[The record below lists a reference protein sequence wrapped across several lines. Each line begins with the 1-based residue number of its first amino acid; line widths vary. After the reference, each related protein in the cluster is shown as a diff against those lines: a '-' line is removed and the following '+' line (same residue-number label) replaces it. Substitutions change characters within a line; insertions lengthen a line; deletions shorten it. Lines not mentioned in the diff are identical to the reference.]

1 MEVQNLNGRF
11 KVIRRGIPS
20 AGDCMG
26 KGALKLHRTLQ
37 GMPAETGLEEIDH
50 LLRKLVERKIL
61 KNENGAVTALVKK
74 ETVQRYES
82 QAVVEKWFD
91 HSLPGFVAAFLGEK
105 KLSRKEA
112 EELKQLID
120 TYQEDGEDMR

>member
-11 KVIRRGIPS
+11 KVIPS

-50 LLRKLVERKIL
+50 LHSASKAGRT
-61 KNENGAVTALVKK
+61 EN
-74 ETVQRYES
+74 S
-82 QAVVEKWFD
+82 EK
-91 HSLPGFVAAFLGEK
+91 
-105 KLSRKEA
+105 
-112 EELKQLID
+112 
-120 TYQEDGEDMR
+120 

>member
-1 MEVQNLNGRF
+1 M
-11 KVIRRGIPS
+11 I
-20 AGDCMG
+20 
-26 KGALKLHRTLQ
+26 
-37 GMPAETGLEEIDH
+37 
-50 LLRKLVERKIL
+50 
-61 KNENGAVTALVKK
+61 KK

-120 TYQEDGEDMR
+120 TY